1 MNSFWQ
7 YEFIDVIVFTQEISI
22 FPFNQSRSTRNIFFP
37 CNESRNTS
45 NFVRGITPTNI
56 VLIFTKLGMY
66 IKNTLIEFFCSL
78 SCYIL

>member
-45 NFVRGITPTNI
+45 NFVRGITPTNT
-56 VLIFTKLGMY
+56 FQ
-66 IKNTLIEFFCSL
+66 SL
-78 SCYIL
+78 QNLVCILKIP